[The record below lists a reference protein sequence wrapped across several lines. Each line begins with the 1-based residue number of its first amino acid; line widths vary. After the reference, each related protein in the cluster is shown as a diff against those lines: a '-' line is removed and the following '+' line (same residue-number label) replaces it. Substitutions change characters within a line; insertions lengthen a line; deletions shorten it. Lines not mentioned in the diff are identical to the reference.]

1 MTFEAR
7 FDLSEVDWTHMEGGP
22 EFDYPVEFD
31 VAVLGSQP
39 DHGTLDL
46 LVRFAPNSHCHF
58 HRHVATTR
66 TLVLQGEHHVFD
78 VGSNGE
84 TVHKIKPA
92 GTYSQSPAGEIH
104 MERGGPRWRHRAV
117 QPAHPHRRTVRNSR
131 RRPQRV
137 GPIDDRVDV
146 RRPPHGRL
154 GGGVAFR
161 IGVLGADRL
170 DILVADDGELTG
182 PGALLVFGAVGG
194 TPLVGRAVRVRLFD
208 VGRFGG

>member
-7 FDLSEVDWTHMEGGP
+7 FDLSDVHWTHMEGGP
-22 EFDYPVEFD
+22 EYDYPIEFD

-58 HRHVATTR
+58 HRHVAVTR

-92 GTYSQSPAGEIH
+92 GTYSQSPSGDIH
-104 MERGGPRWRHRAV
+104 MERGGENGAIVLFNLHSP
-117 QPAHPHRRTVRNSR
+117 T
-131 RRPQRV
+131 
-137 GPIDDRVDV
+137 
-146 RRPPHGRL
+146 
-154 GGGVAFR
+154 
-161 IGVLGADRL
+161 GVLFETLDADHNVL
-170 DILVADDGELTG
+170 ATSTIESMSEG
-182 PGALLVFGAVGG
+182 PLMGG
-194 TPLVGRAVRVRLFD
+194 
-208 VGRFGG
+208 

>member
-7 FDLSEVDWTHMEGGP
+7 FDLSDVQWTHMEGGP
-22 EFDYPVEFD
+22 EYDYPIEFD

-58 HRHVATTR
+58 HRHVAATR

-92 GTYSQSPAGEIH
+92 GTYSQSPSGDIH
-104 MERGGPRWRHRAV
+104 MERGGENGAIVLFNLHSP
-117 QPAHPHRRTVRNSR
+117 T
-131 RRPQRV
+131 
-137 GPIDDRVDV
+137 
-146 RRPPHGRL
+146 
-154 GGGVAFR
+154 
-161 IGVLGADRL
+161 GVLFETLDADHNVL
-170 DILVADDGELTG
+170 ATSTIESMSEG
-182 PGALLVFGAVGG
+182 PLMGG
-194 TPLVGRAVRVRLFD
+194 
-208 VGRFGG
+208 

>member
-7 FDLSEVDWTHMEGGP
+7 FDLSDVHWTHMEGGS
-22 EFDYPVEFD
+22 EYDYPIEFD

-58 HRHVATTR
+58 HRHVAVTR

-92 GTYSQSPAGEIH
+92 GTYSQSPSGEIH
-104 MERGGPRWRHRAV
+104 MERGGEEGAIVLFNLHSP
-117 QPAHPHRRTVRNSR
+117 T
-131 RRPQRV
+131 
-137 GPIDDRVDV
+137 
-146 RRPPHGRL
+146 
-154 GGGVAFR
+154 
-161 IGVLGADRL
+161 GVLFETLDADHNVL
-170 DILVADDGELTG
+170 ATSTIESMSEG
-182 PGALLVFGAVGG
+182 PLMGG
-194 TPLVGRAVRVRLFD
+194 
-208 VGRFGG
+208 

>member
-7 FDLSEVDWTHMEGGP
+7 FDLSDVHWTHMEGGS
-22 EFDYPVEFD
+22 EYDYPIEFD

-58 HRHVATTR
+58 HRHVAVTR

-92 GTYSQSPAGEIH
+92 GTYSQSPSGDIH
-104 MERGGPRWRHRAV
+104 MERGGEEGAIVLFNLHSP
-117 QPAHPHRRTVRNSR
+117 T
-131 RRPQRV
+131 
-137 GPIDDRVDV
+137 
-146 RRPPHGRL
+146 
-154 GGGVAFR
+154 
-161 IGVLGADRL
+161 GVLFETLDADHNVL
-170 DILVADDGELTG
+170 ATSTIESMSEG
-182 PGALLVFGAVGG
+182 PLMGG
-194 TPLVGRAVRVRLFD
+194 
-208 VGRFGG
+208 